1 MYKGQKQISFTKTSL
16 CFQSTSPTKLWQMQ
30 INPNRFSKRQF
41 RRYDF
46 IYDCRMRF
54 LERALLASCKN
65 RTQLSPLDIAFTYD
79 CRRILKGDLDGTI
92 LPTICRMRHAYAM
105 PTTRI
110 ASCKSTY
117 NILTTD
123 AHNTKN
129 VVGF

>member
-1 MYKGQKQISFTKTSL
+1 MFNSTCKCREKTLKDILLLKGISTRVHNFYRSRQWCFTHGVQLLRLFNNMRTLK
-16 CFQSTSPTKLWQMQ
+16 FKIQPTVMLFTA
-30 INPNRFSKRQF
+30 INHCSGP
-41 RRYDF
+41 
-46 IYDCRMRF
+46 
-54 LERALLASCKN
+54 
-65 RTQLSPLDIAFTYD
+65 
-79 CRRILKGDLDGTI
+79 LKGDLDGTI

-110 ASCKSTY
+110 VSCKSTY